1 MSLTQN
7 EDFFVSWIY
16 LFFFGSKS
24 NYLSFEDLEGK
35 EEFHLLLHLV
45 GGSDRHAKAKEEKK
59 VEKKNLFLAD
69 GLTND
74 HMTSYF
80 SIIFITLFLFF
91 CVRYQF
97 G

>member
-1 MSLTQN
+1 VRKVIIMKSNFSFNKYVSDTN

-59 VEKKNLFLAD
+59 VEKKICFWQMD
-69 GLTND
+69 
-74 HMTSYF
+74 
-80 SIIFITLFLFF
+80 
-91 CVRYQF
+91 
-97 G
+97 

>member
-1 MSLTQN
+1 MRKVTIMKSNFSFNKYVSDTN

-59 VEKKNLFLAD
+59 VEKKICFWQMD
-69 GLTND
+69 
-74 HMTSYF
+74 
-80 SIIFITLFLFF
+80 
-91 CVRYQF
+91 
-97 G
+97 

>member
-1 MSLTQN
+1 
-7 EDFFVSWIY
+7 VSWIY

-59 VEKKNLFLAD
+59 VEKKICFWQMD
-69 GLTND
+69 
-74 HMTSYF
+74 
-80 SIIFITLFLFF
+80 
-91 CVRYQF
+91 
-97 G
+97 

>member
-1 MSLTQN
+1 MRKVIIMKSNFSFNKYVSDTN

-59 VEKKNLFLAD
+59 VEKKICFWQMD
-69 GLTND
+69 
-74 HMTSYF
+74 
-80 SIIFITLFLFF
+80 
-91 CVRYQF
+91 
-97 G
+97 

>member
-1 MSLTQN
+1 VRKVTIMKSNFSFNKYVSDTN

-59 VEKKNLFLAD
+59 VEKKICFWQMD
-69 GLTND
+69 
-74 HMTSYF
+74 
-80 SIIFITLFLFF
+80 
-91 CVRYQF
+91 
-97 G
+97 